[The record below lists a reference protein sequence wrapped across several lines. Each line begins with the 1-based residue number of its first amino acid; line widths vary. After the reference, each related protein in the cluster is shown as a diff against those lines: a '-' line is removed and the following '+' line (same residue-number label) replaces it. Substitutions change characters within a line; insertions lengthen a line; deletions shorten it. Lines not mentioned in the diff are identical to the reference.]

1 MRPAL
6 LAGAAGGALAVML
19 VVFALPSDL
28 FGRVPPLTGTLSA
41 QPQHVAVVDG
51 ETLLLRETVIRL
63 LGVAAPGRGQACRAN
78 PATDCGAA
86 AADALAALVRGQAV
100 ECRLNGRDQEGF
112 ALGLCEAAG
121 VELNRAV
128 VAAGWARARRESPDF
143 SAEEADARAAKRG
156 LWAGGM

>member
-1 MRPAL
+1 ML
-6 LAGAAGGALAVML
+6 VGAAGGALAVML
-19 VVFALPSDL
+19 VMFALPSDL

-63 LGVAAPGRGQACRAN
+63 LGVAAPGRGQACRGDA
-78 PATDCGAA
+78 ATDCGAA

-100 ECRLNGRDQEGF
+100 ACRLNGRDQEGF

-121 VELNRAV
+121 VDLNRAV
-128 VAAGWARARRESPDF
+128 VSGGWARARRETPDF
-143 SAEEADARAAKRG
+143 SAEEAAARSARRG
-156 LWAGGM
+156 LWAGGL